1 MWIFIHQ
8 HQSIYCWGLKWT
20 QKAVT
25 SKIISTYRNLAL
37 IYQLYLLTG
46 GPWPLLTPGEALN
59 SFPLLVKKLFNLPT
73 AISPDIWRKRGLFP
87 SEFGLRR
94 GCTGKAELFL
104 CSLWVKS
111 MDIWKSRLKYH
122 KKKLTVYQ
130 EIPRRALPWWIDC
143 HPSFRLCLVGFH
155 IYLPHSLSTRQST
168 QADGIFKWWTPSLNI
183 NVIIENKKV

>member
-1 MWIFIHQ
+1 MHSEHERGGKGPKGREKALCLNFSSLALKGEFLFHQ

-25 SKIISTYRNLAL
+25 SKIISFISRDYLQKSWCNIPTISANRRALVLAHSRGSSQFL
-37 IYQLYLLTG
+37 
-46 GPWPLLTPGEALN
+46 

-87 SEFGLRR
+87 SELGLRR
-94 GCTGKAELFL
+94 GYTGKAELFL

-122 KKKLTVYQ
+122 KKKLTVCVPGDPQ
-130 EIPRRALPWWIDC
+130 KGNAMVDW
-143 HPSFRLCLVGFH
+143 
-155 IYLPHSLSTRQST
+155 LSSK
-168 QADGIFKWWTPSLNI
+168 F
-183 NVIIENKKV
+183 